1 MASSGTT
8 AFDLNIDEVIDEA
21 YERCGLSTQS
31 GYDLKRARRNLNL
44 LFSEWGNR
52 GIHLWKV
59 ALNEIALVN
68 GQPNYTTP
76 ASVSDVLEAFV
87 SSTNA
92 AGNNVNTQDVSLTKI
107 DRSAYAALPNKYAT
121 GQPSQYYVDRQ
132 ITPIIYLYQA
142 PNLSTYTTL
151 KYYSINRIEDA
162 GAYGNTPDTPFRF
175 LPCMVSGLAYYISFM
190 KAAEKTQMLKLAYED
205 EMKRAL
211 DEDGSRTSLYIS
223 PQTYFGDGV

>member
-1 MASSGTT
+1 MESS
-8 AFDLNIDEVIDEA
+8 
-21 YERCGLSTQS
+21 
-31 GYDLKRARRNLNL
+31 
-44 LFSEWGNR
+44 
-52 GIHLWKV
+52 
-59 ALNEIALVN
+59 LNEVALVN

-76 ASVSDVLEAFV
+76 AAVSDVLEAFV

-175 LPCMVSGLAYYISFM
+175 LPCMVSGLSLLLIF
-190 KAAEKTQMLKLAYED
+190 YE
-205 EMKRAL
+205 
-211 DEDGSRTSLYIS
+211 SS
-223 PQTYFGDGV
+223 